1 MDKSPHLMK
10 PIADSEKV
18 EKIINAL
25 HDYII
30 NGNLAPGTEIP
41 PERILAQQLGVSRFS
56 LREALRVAQ
65 MQGLLEI
72 SRGRRPR
79 VAQPTADAAAK
90 VMSLTLQRSEKPLL
104 DLIVAREGLEV
115 QIARLAALKAQ
126 PSHIEAMRR
135 TIDLIKQRKDD
146 AEFCAEQDFEF
157 HNILVKASGNVVF
170 EIMLSPVAELLR
182 KSRVETI
189 KLRGIGRAI
198 EGHTMILQ
206 AVSKKDPEGA
216 YSAMQ
221 KHLEMAEE
229 DLKTLQGSVGADL
242 R

>member
-1 MDKSPHLMK
+1 MYQSPHHMK

-18 EKIINAL
+18 GKIIDAL
-25 HDYII
+25 HDFII

-41 PERILAQQLGVSRFS
+41 PERALAQQLGVSRFS

-115 QIARLAALKAQ
+115 QIARLAALNAQ
-126 PSHIEAMRR
+126 PSHIETMRQ
-135 TIDLIKQRKDD
+135 TIDLIKQHKDD
-146 AEFCAEQDFEF
+146 AEFCAEQDYEF
-157 HNILVKASGNVVF
+157 HSILVKASSNMVF
-170 EIMLSPVAELLR
+170 EIMLAPVAELLR
-182 KSRVETI
+182 KSRLETI
-189 KLRGIGRAI
+189 KLRGIGRVI
-198 EGHTMILQ
+198 EGHEKILD

-216 YSAMQ
+216 YSAMRI
-221 KHLEMAEE
+221 HLQMAEE
-229 DLKTLQGSVGADL
+229 DLRALERLEKKK
-242 R
+242 